1 MRAEEVTGPIDA
13 SEAELARAI
22 TGARPGSAQDAEG
35 ELYRRFAPRVRL
47 YGLRHLRDE
56 EAARDLAQQVMLLT
70 IERLREGAVRDPN
83 QIASFI
89 LGASRTMTRDLQRRE
104 RRREALRQ
112 SAGETTLTV
121 EPSIGN
127 AIDLERL
134 ERCMRHLSDRE
145 RAVLF
150 LTFYAEKKTTEVGQE
165 LGLAEGHVRVIRH
178 RALGRLRQCLVSG
191 EAAP

>member
-1 MRAEEVTGPIDA
+1 MRAEDIAGPGDA
-13 SEAELARAI
+13 TDAELARTIIEAP
-22 TGARPGSAQDAEG
+22 PGSAQAEEA
-35 ELYRRFAPRVRL
+35 ELYQRFARRVRL
-47 YGLRHLRDE
+47 FGLRHLRDD
-56 EAARDLAQQVMLLT
+56 EAARDLAQQVMMLT

-112 SAGETTLTV
+112 NTWHAMPIV

-127 AIDLERL
+127 AIDLDRL
-134 ERCMRHLSDRE
+134 ERCMRHLSDRA
-145 RAVLF
+145 RAVLL
-150 LTFYAEKKTTEVGQE
+150 LTFYAEKTTTEVGQA

-178 RALGRLRQCLVSG
+178 RALEQLRQCFISDKVAS
-191 EAAP
+191 